1 MEHTGYGRIMGGLWE
16 DLGQTSGQEIIT
28 EYYEPFV
35 VESAY
40 NNQLWAFGFKLLLMD
55 EPCQ

>member
-1 MEHTGYGRIMGGLWE
+1 MGGLWE
-16 DLGQTSGQEIIT
+16 DLGQTSGQELIT

>member
-1 MEHTGYGRIMGGLWE
+1 MGGFR
-16 DLGQTSGQEIIT
+16 T

-40 NNQLWAFGFKLLLMD
+40 NNHLWAFGFKLLKD
-55 EPCQ
+55 EPSQ